1 MDKRFQVFISSTFSD
16 LKDERSKVMR
26 TIMGLDCIP
35 AGMELFPAMDE
46 DQLSFIKKVIDDC
59 DYYLLIIGGRY
70 GSVTEEGISYTEKE
84 YDYAIQKGIPVLAFL
99 HSDIDKIEFGK
110 SESDAN
116 KRERL
121 FSFRNKVSQGRL
133 VSFWSNADDLNGKVA
148 VSLSQTIK
156 QHPAIG
162 WVRANL
168 QTSAESLQE
177 ENKLRKKLSEMS
189 SYVSSLEKQLALD
202 KRMDDIASLDDGIDL
217 CVEGNKWSSSM
228 QRYHY
233 EPVGIVH
240 LTWGDLFRRLSP
252 RLMDNPNEAR
262 VELIMG
268 EVMKEFLS
276 SSLPEQCKLKASDF
290 DTVKI
295 QYIALGLIEVSYDRT
310 TKGSMALFWRLTP
323 KGQETMIGLRVVRKQ

>member
-16 LKDERSKVMR
+16 LKEERSKVMR

-46 DQLSFIKKVIDDC
+46 DQLSFIKRVIDDC

-70 GSVTEEGISYTEKE
+70 GSVTKEGISYTEKE

-99 HSDIDKIEFGK
+99 HSGIDKIEFGK
-110 SESDAN
+110 SESDA
-116 KRERL
+116 KRREQL
-121 FSFRNKVSQGRL
+121 LAFRNKVSQGRL
-133 VSFWSNADDLNGKVA
+133 VSFWNNADDLNGQVA

-156 QHPAIG
+156 QHPAVG

-177 ENKLRKKLSEMS
+177 ENKLRKELSEMK
-189 SYVSSLEKQLALD
+189 SYISRLEKQLAQD
-202 KRMDDIASLDDGIDL
+202 KRIDDIASLDDRIDL
-217 CVEGNKWSSSM
+217 CVERRLWSTTK
-228 QRYHY
+228 QQYCNDLF
-233 EPVGIVH
+233 PAH
-240 LTWGDLFRRLSP
+240 LTWGELFCRLAP

-268 EVMKEFLS
+268 EVMKELLS
-276 SSLPEQCKLKASDF
+276 SSLPGQFKLKAADF

-295 QYIALGLIEVSYDRT
+295 QFIALGLIEVSYERT

-323 KGQETMIGLRVVRKQ
+323 KGRTTMIGLRVVRKQ

>member
-1 MDKRFQVFISSTFSD
+1 
-16 LKDERSKVMR
+16 MR

-46 DQLSFIKKVIDDC
+46 DQLSFIKRVIDDC

-70 GSVTEEGISYTEKE
+70 GSVTKEGISYTEKE

-110 SESDAN
+110 SESDA
-116 KRERL
+116 KRREQL
-121 FSFRNKVSQGRL
+121 LAFRNKVSQGRL
-133 VSFWSNADDLNGKVA
+133 VSFWNNADDLNGQVA

-156 QHPAIG
+156 QHPAVG

-177 ENKLRKKLSEMS
+177 ENKLRKELSEMK
-189 SYVSSLEKQLALD
+189 SYISRLEKQLAQD
-202 KRMDDIASLDDGIDL
+202 KRIDDIASLDDRIDL
-217 CVEGNKWSSSM
+217 CVERRLWSTTK
-228 QRYHY
+228 QQYCNDLFHA
-233 EPVGIVH
+233 H
-240 LTWGDLFRRLSP
+240 LTWGELFCRLAP

-268 EVMKEFLS
+268 EVMKELLS
-276 SSLPEQCKLKASDF
+276 SSLPGEFKLKAKYF
-290 DTVKI
+290 DAVKI
-295 QYIALGLIEVSYDRT
+295 QFIALGLIEVSYERT

-323 KGQETMIGLRVVRKQ
+323 IWRLTPKGHTTMIGLRVVRKQ

>member
-1 MDKRFQVFISSTFSD
+1 
-16 LKDERSKVMR
+16 MR

-46 DQLSFIKKVIDDC
+46 DQLSFIKRVIDDC

-70 GSVTEEGISYTEKE
+70 GSVTKEGISYTEKE

-110 SESDAN
+110 SESDAK
-116 KRERL
+116 KREQL
-121 FSFRNKVSQGRL
+121 LAFRNKVSQGRL
-133 VSFWSNADDLNGKVA
+133 VSFWNNADDLNGQVA

-156 QHPAIG
+156 QHPAVG

-177 ENKLRKKLSEMS
+177 ENKLRKELSEMS
-189 SYVSSLEKQLALD
+189 SYISRLEKQLAQD
-202 KRMDDIASLDDGIDL
+202 KRIDDIASLDDRIDL
-217 CVEGNKWSSSM
+217 CVERRLWSTTK
-228 QRYHY
+228 QQYFNDLF
-233 EPVGIVH
+233 PAH
-240 LTWGDLFRRLSP
+240 LTWGDLFCRLAP

-268 EVMKEFLS
+268 EVMKELLS
-276 SSLPEQCKLKASDF
+276 SSLPGQFKLKAADF

-295 QYIALGLIEVSYDRT
+295 QFIALGLIEVSYERT

-323 KGQETMIGLRVVRKQ
+323 KGQTTMIGLRVVRKQ

>member
-1 MDKRFQVFISSTFSD
+1 MEKRYQVFISSTFSD

-26 TIMGLDCIP
+26 TIMSLDCIP

-46 DQLSFIKKVIDDC
+46 DQFEFIKRVIDDC

-99 HSDIDKIEFGK
+99 HSNIDKIEFGK
-110 SESDAN
+110 SEYDA
-116 KRERL
+116 KRREQL
-121 FSFRNKVSQGRL
+121 LEFRAKVSQGRL
-133 VSFWSNADDLNGKVA
+133 VMFWNNADDLNGKVA

-177 ENKLRKKLSEMS
+177 ENNLRKELAEKKAYILE
-189 SYVSSLEKQLALD
+189 LEKQLNKKGQL
-202 KRMDDIASLDDGIDL
+202 DDIASFDDEVL
-217 CVEGNKWSSSM
+217 LHLERSSWSKQM
-228 QRYHY
+228 QRYFIDSTNVVISWK
-233 EPVGIVH
+233 E
-240 LTWGDLFRRLSP
+240 LFLRLYP
-252 RLMDNPNEAR
+252 RLMDNPNDERA
-262 VELIMG
+262 ELIIG
-268 EVMKEFLS
+268 EVLREFLS
-276 SSLPEQCKLKASDF
+276 MGPTGTYKLIKTDF

-295 QYIALGLIEVSYDRT
+295 QFIALGLIVVDYTKT